1 MSNRPICDVDTPDPW
16 VVAANGRF
24 YLTFTLDNRIEI
36 WSSPTLEDF
45 GSCARSTIWQPPPGS
60 PWSANIWA
68 PELHYL
74 AGRWYVYTCGA
85 PPGVGNPGHRTTVL
99 RCAAGQNDPM
109 AAADWEFLGPLRG
122 MPDQWAIDATVFSPD
137 RTAQSL
143 YCCWSGWPPGDRSDT
158 QQDLFLIRMRSP
170 EEAMPET
177 LVCISQATLPWE
189 RPDGGR
195 RGVNEG
201 PTWVDIAGVFRGIV
215 YSAHGSW
222 TSEYRLA
229 LLALVG
235 PNPLDPAAWV
245 KRPTPLLVS
254 HRECPGPYGPGHAS
268 FLPNP
273 LNYQSVYCIYHA
285 TAEYG
290 QGWANR
296 KARVLELGA
305 ACFGPHATEICC
317 SGQGHRWGHPGA
329 VAGRRKRD
337 SCIVQ

>member
-189 RPDGGR
+189 RPDGGAPR
-195 RGVNEG
+195 RQRG
-201 PTWVDIAGVFRGIV
+201 PDLGRRRRRVSWHRVLCPRQLDQRVPPGAPGSRRAEPARSCGLGQEADAIAGQPSGMPRSIRAWPCQLSAESSQLPECLLHLSRNCGVRSGVGESKGEGSGARGSLFRPACDRDMLFWPGT
-215 YSAHGSW
+215 SLGPSW
-222 TSEYRLA
+222 YR
-229 LLALVG
+229 G
-235 PNPLDPAAWV
+235 
-245 KRPTPLLVS
+245 RPT
-254 HRECPGPYGPGHAS
+254 
-268 FLPNP
+268 
-273 LNYQSVYCIYHA
+273 
-285 TAEYG
+285 
-290 QGWANR
+290 
-296 KARVLELGA
+296 
-305 ACFGPHATEICC
+305 
-317 SGQGHRWGHPGA
+317 
-329 VAGRRKRD
+329 
-337 SCIVQ
+337 